1 MPKGAVKMSEI
12 KLWRRVKYA
21 GDVHRA
27 LLDLG
32 WELDAATAFVE
43 ALPDAE
49 VKPVRHGEW
58 IDKMVRD
65 WHCSECGRAVPKQVV
80 FDGYCYEDKLNY
92 CPNCGAWMDGGTN
105 DA

>member
-12 KLWRRVKYA
+12 KSHLRVKYA

-49 VKPVRHGEW
+49 AEPVRHGEW
-58 IDKMVRD
+58 VWAD
-65 WHCSECGRAVPKQVV
+65 
-80 FDGYCYEDKLNY
+80 DGYCCCSKCAKKAPIVPQYQDESVTVVTKF
-92 CPNCGAWMDGGTN
+92 CPNCGALMRGGF
-105 DA
+105 